1 MSKTRQR
8 LTADEILNELERLV
22 KLKTIPLPGLDLPA
36 FESSYEPIQRF
47 VNDLRASGKPETQ
60 VHNLFNRLLEDV
72 LHKSAVPEANI
83 GVGFVDYSLQED
95 HSNPVLIELKP
106 LFLLDKEEGA
116 LWADPIKWSQHEKQ
130 VTKYLRKNDYVL
142 LSDLRSA
149 FLFNRD
155 ALGEFKPFHEES
167 LAGLLLR
174 FKEAENIWDAIRR
187 IEDQSF
193 RPDLDQHFFDDLKK
207 WHGEFQAIKM
217 HPPEGRTKSELIVL
231 LLNKVIFIKTLE
243 DYGLIDFQYLTD
255 TYDLYKDRW
264 EERDLLRFVE
274 RFFDEVEEFF
284 KVYYDTE
291 LFKLKFWDYVDKEK
305 ENVARFRDIFEKM
318 LGTGRW
324 EKEFA
329 QGLTHYTYRQ
339 IDEDV
344 FGKAYETFIAEH
356 RKDSGV
362 YYTPR
367 PLTVYMARKLVED
380 LFRPL
385 VDQILTAIDKNKP
398 DFARADALMQQLF
411 SLRVLDPTSGSGSF
425 LIKVLREIDAQY
437 QRITLATEW
446 VQSVETGS
454 IAEQPRVYGDTARF
468 RDDHKLGTNN
478 RLTLIGQM
486 ILRHIHAIDLD
497 ERALDTAKTNTWK
510 EAIKLRPRIYNYRRF
525 RRAQIDHILPDLE
538 LNFVSGDSLADLP
551 IERQI
556 KILHSEFQEE
566 VIRMHLIRNQYI
578 QDPFKPE
585 VLEEALDIKQRLRT
599 RLVQELPDIE
609 RPAFVVLEFFFAYF
623 DENGQP
629 LSETEQGFNG
639 IISNPPWEAVK
650 PVKKEFAAKGKFE
663 FDILDFDAWFE
674 HEIESNASFKEGWDA
689 YKRFYSH
696 YNDYLG
702 SLYTHQG
709 AGDPNFY
716 KLFIERDL
724 GMLKKGGILSIL
736 VQSGFQTDAGSEP
749 LRKLLIEEN
758 RLLEISSFDNKGYMD
773 ETNGVPIRRKLFP
786 EVHPQFKFS
795 ILRAQKDSSDSG
807 PFLARFYMRN
817 PEELE
822 SKALI
827 PYDSKLIEQFSPVN
841 FSIMEFSS
849 SIDLDVCQRIRAEH
863 TLLAALPFRL
873 KREFD
878 MTNDSD
884 LFHKR
889 ENVPVAKRKEY
900 LPLMEGKMIH
910 QFHTGYDGREARY
923 LLKAS
928 EARARL
934 LPKEIGRVMR
944 TFGLDEDEAKQ
955 VVKKLDYE
963 NYRLV
968 YRAIGR
974 STDERTLLASIAP
987 PKNVIGHSMN
997 YLRNITYKRSKSN
1010 IVQEDI
1016 QSGRMLTL
1024 LSLLNS
1030 LVLNYY
1036 LRNKVSANLTMNFIY
1051 ELPIPKIP
1059 KKLETRLS
1067 QLALQLLIQK
1077 SGGKEFAALASELG
1091 VRVKPDID
1099 PIAIRAELEV
1109 LIARDIYGLSPA
1121 DWTYLTSTFTQGS
1134 GSESRQELEQIIAAS
1149 KKLFMET

>member
-22 KLKTIPLPGLDLPA
+22 KLKTIPLPGLDMPA
-36 FESSYEPIQRF
+36 FESHYEPIERF

-72 LHKSAVPEANI
+72 LHKTAVPEANI
-83 GVGFVDYSLQED
+83 GVGFVDYSLQEE

-149 FLFNRD
+149 YLFNRD

-167 LAGLLLR
+167 LASLLLR

-217 HPPEGRTKSELIVL
+217 RPPEGRTKSELIVL

-255 TYDLYKDRW
+255 TYELYKDRW

-291 LFKLKFWDYVDKEK
+291 LFKLKFWDYVDKDK
-305 ENVARFRDIFEKM
+305 ENVAKFRDIFEAM

-324 EKEFA
+324 AKEFA
-329 QGLTHYTYRQ
+329 HGLTHYTYRQ

-367 PLTVYMARKLVED
+367 PLTVYMAHKLVDD

-385 VDQILTAIDKNKP
+385 VDQILTTIDKNKP
-398 DFARADALMQQLF
+398 DFARADALMDQLF

-525 RRAQIDHILPDLE
+525 RKAQIDHILPDLE
-538 LNFVSGDSLADLP
+538 LNFISGDSLADLP

-556 KILHSEFQEE
+556 KVLHSEFREE
-566 VIRMHLIRNQYI
+566 VVRLHGIRNQYI

-585 VLEEALDIKQRLRT
+585 VLEEALAIKQKLRARL
-599 RLVQELPDIE
+599 LQELPDIE

-650 PVKKEFAAKGKFE
+650 PVKKEFASKGKFE
-663 FDILDFDAWFE
+663 FDVLDFDAWFE
-674 HEIESNASFKEGWDA
+674 EELRANTSFKEGWDA
-689 YKRFYSH
+689 YKRFYSR

-724 GMLKKGGILSIL
+724 GLLKKAGILSIL

-773 ETNGVPIRRKLFP
+773 ESNGIPIRRKLFS

-795 ILRAQKDSSDSG
+795 ILRAQKDNSDSA
-807 PFLARFYMRN
+807 PFIARFYMRSPTELDN
-817 PEELE
+817 KPFLEYRPELVR
-822 SKALI
+822 L
-827 PYDSKLIEQFSPVN
+827 FSPIS

-849 SIDLDVCQRIRAEH
+849 ESDLDLCKKIRADH
-863 TLLAALPFRL
+863 PLLSELRL
-873 KREFD
+873 KLGAEFH
-878 MTNDSD
+878 MTNDSG

-889 ENVPVAKRKEY
+889 TEIPAKKRTEY
-900 LPLMEGKMIH
+900 LSLLEGKMIH
-910 QFHTGYDGREARY
+910 QFHTGYETREARY
-923 LLKAS
+923 MVKQADAH
-928 EARARL
+928 ERMMA
-934 LPKEIGRVMR
+934 KEIGRVTR
-944 TFGLDEDEAKQ
+944 SFGIDEEEASA
-955 VVKKLDYE
+955 VVKVVEYE
-963 NYRLV
+963 DYRLV
-968 YRAIGR
+968 YRSIGR
-974 STDERTLLASIAP
+974 STDQRTLIASIATP
-987 PKNVIGHSMN
+987 GTVLGNSLN
-997 YLRNITYKRSKSN
+997 YLRNVTYKRSRQKIEQIPSSK
-1010 IVQEDI
+1010 QE
-1016 QSGRMLTL
+1016 MMVF
-1024 LSLLNS
+1024 LSLFNS

-1036 LRNKVSANLTMNFIY
+1036 LRNKVSANLNMFYLY

-1059 KKLETRLS
+1059 KKIEARLS
-1067 QLALQLLIQK
+1067 LLALQLLIQK
-1077 SGGKEFAALASELG
+1077 SGGKEFSALASELG
-1091 VRVKPDID
+1091 VKIKSNID

-1109 LIARDIYGLSPA
+1109 LVARDIYGLSLM

-1134 GSESRQELEQIIAAS
+1134 GSESRHELEQIIAAS
-1149 KKLFMET
+1149 TKLFSKL